1 MNESQQIGRELS
13 STGKKL
19 KFAFPRTG
27 SSLVLGME
35 GFALLNLYWGG
46 FRLSALWVGIAQAIG
61 YVVIGFGQ
69 FLMGWGSD
77 AKYTKWG
84 RRKPYI
90 IVLAPLL
97 GISFIFLFLPTLFL
111 PNLVLLAPPPGELL
125 PVLAPE
131 SSLVLFIWFLIWD
144 ILFKISYSMTTVYQS
159 WMAEQFV
166 LTERPKVS
174 QYQNYFNWIGNG
186 SMAIATFL
194 VLTSY
199 VNQLKAITLFPAT
212 INIPIPISFLLITFI
227 FGIIAA
233 ISFLLVGFL
242 MPTEPHFEIKTSL
255 KENLR
260 IVAKNRNYLKI
271 ILMIG
276 ISSLAWSILNN
287 ALLAYNQ
294 SALYLVTTQFFIVAG
309 VLLIGI
315 FCFLFIWRRF
325 IERKGKKR
333 TLLYLFLFAIISL
346 PVSLLVLIEALPR
359 IIIGII
365 FVIVATGALGGWFLF
380 PYIIYADV
388 AEDDEKKTGQ
398 LKAGAYTGFNSIILN
413 LFQAFGVFVLGWLI
427 DLLPVITLAGNPVA
441 LGLVVFGPICS
452 VILLISYF
460 YTRKYVT
467 LDFTWE
473 QKQTE

>member
-1 MNESQQIGRELS
+1 MTESQQIARKTS

-19 KFAFPRTG
+19 TFAFPRTG

-35 GFALLNLYWGG
+35 GFALFTLYYSG
-46 FRLSALWVGIAQAIG
+46 FRLSALWVTIAQAIG
-61 YVVIGFGQ
+61 YIVIGFGQ
-69 FLMGWGSD
+69 FLLGWGSD

-90 IVLAPLL
+90 IALAPLL

-111 PNLVLLAPPPGELL
+111 PNLLLLPPPPGELL
-125 PVLAPE
+125 PVLAPD
-131 SSLVLFIWFLIWD
+131 SAFTLFIWFLIWD
-144 ILFKISYSMTTVYQS
+144 IIFKISYSMTTVYQS

-174 QYQNYFNWIGNG
+174 QFQNYFNWIGNG
-186 SMAIATFL
+186 AMAIVTFL
-194 VLTSY
+194 ILSSY
-199 VNQLKAITLFPAT
+199 VNQLNAITPPAT
-212 INIPIPISFLLITFI
+212 INIAIPINFLIITI
-227 FGIIAA
+227 LFGIIAI

-260 IVAKNRNYLKI
+260 IVVRNRNYLKI

-276 ISSLAWSILNN
+276 ISSLAWSILSD

-294 SALYLVTTQFFIVAG
+294 SALYLGDLQFYIVAG

-315 FCFLFIWRRF
+315 FVFLFIWRRL
-325 IERKGKKR
+325 IEKKGKKHA
-333 TLLYLFLFAIISL
+333 LLYIFLFAIIFL
-346 PVSLLVLIEALPR
+346 PVSLLVLIEPLPR
-359 IIIGII
+359 IIIAII
-365 FVIVATGALGGWFLF
+365 FVLVGTGVLGGWFLF

-413 LFQAFGVFVLGWLI
+413 LFQAFGVFVLGTVI
-427 DLLPVITLAGNPVA
+427 EILPIITLAGNPVA

-452 VILLISYF
+452 VILLVSYF
-460 YTRKYVT
+460 YTRRYVT
-467 LDFTWE
+467 LDFKWE
-473 QKQTE
+473 AQQRE